1 MIFNPWAIL
10 GAVLFAI
17 ALAGGGY
24 YEGWQKRGD
33 HEAAVQL
40 EIVNQKNIQIEVE
53 RARADG
59 LASELEQEKQ
69 NIKTVT
75 VEVIKQV
82 PMVTTIYTERVGDAP
97 LPIPP
102 AVYTVGFMRLWN
114 DALFA
119 TSQLPTG
126 AGQPLDISGGADTL
140 RAKIDSP
147 DVLYNHLENAGKWA
161 ACRAQLRKLIDV
173 EKGRKPVI
181 INVGP

>member
-1 MIFNPWAIL
+1 MLNPWAIL
-10 GAVLFAI
+10 GGVLFAI

-24 YEGWQKRGD
+24 YEGWEKRGD
-33 HEAAVQL
+33 HEATVAL
-40 EIVNQKNIQIEVE
+40 RVE
-53 RARADG
+53 REAAKKLAAETKRADD
-59 LASELEQEKQ
+59 LAGDLAREKQ

-75 VEVIKQV
+75 IEVIKQV

-102 AVYTVGFMRLWN
+102 AIYTVGFMRLWN

-119 TSQLPTG
+119 SGQLS
-126 AGQPLDISGGADTL
+126 ADASKPLDLSGGADTL
-140 RAKIDSP
+140 RAKIDTP

-161 ACRAQLRKLIDV
+161 ACRAQLRKVIDI

-181 INVGP
+181 IDVGP